1 MATSGP
7 LNSNKEINVTQSA
20 DGILAPTKYPASVIQ
35 VSKMLDYAQKE
46 TLPLSMVG
54 TTRVSAPSRI
64 TTGTRLF
71 KYSHTCGSLYAKCGC
86 KNDSNESLET
96 FDPVRFSRDKRVS
109 SLDIE
114 ESRNNEIKRFSSP
127 EINTTKVPPQV
138 CQNCKS
144 QKCSQKETYRA
155 NVYLNHPEINFPIPV
170 VLTKKDCDKLVP
182 KLSKSLPNNLFPALK
197 NNLDYHNL
205 TALGYVSHQL
215 NKKAEEAQKFLQD
228 FGIINPMGNG
238 ASVKKSSRSSIDE
251 DVIQQ
256 IRKTSKSYD
265 SKLMRS
271 VNQHEY
277 EHLKVVNE
285 RLMKDLADL
294 ELKHENAMK
303 ELYETKQELNSK
315 NRTIL
320 KQHREIHKLK
330 VSSFCSLLFI
340 VLEENDQFYFR
351 I

>member
-1 MATSGP
+1 MFFQDEKFLMATSGS
-7 LNSNKEINVTQSA
+7 LNSKNEINDTDIPA
-20 DGILAPTKYPASVIQ
+20 ITKYPASVIQ
-35 VSKMLDYAQKE
+35 VSKMLDHAHKE
-46 TLPLSMVG
+46 SLPLSTAG
-54 TTRVSAPSRI
+54 TARVSAPSRI
-64 TTGTRLF
+64 SVGTRFF

-86 KNDSNESLET
+86 KDDSNESLET

-114 ESRNNEIKRFSSP
+114 DSHKYDIKRFSSP
-127 EINTTKVPPQV
+127 EINTTKVPAQV
-138 CQNCKS
+138 CQNCKL
-144 QKCSQKETYRA
+144 QKCSQKDTYKA
-155 NVYLNHPEINFPIPV
+155 NVYLNHPEINFPIPI
-170 VLTKKDCDKLVP
+170 VLTKEDSDKLVP
-182 KLSKSLPNNLFPALK
+182 KLSKSLPSNLVPALK

-205 TALGYVSHQL
+205 TALGYESHQL
-215 NKKAEEAQKFLQD
+215 NQKEEEAQKFLQD
-228 FGIINPMGNG
+228 FGIITPMGNG

-256 IRKTSKSYD
+256 IRKTSKSRD
-265 SKLMRS
+265 SKLIRS
-271 VNQHEY
+271 VSQQEY

-294 ELKHENAMK
+294 ELKHENVMK

-330 VSSFCSLLFI
+330 VSIFLFTY
-340 VLEENDQFYFR
+340 L
-351 I
+351 